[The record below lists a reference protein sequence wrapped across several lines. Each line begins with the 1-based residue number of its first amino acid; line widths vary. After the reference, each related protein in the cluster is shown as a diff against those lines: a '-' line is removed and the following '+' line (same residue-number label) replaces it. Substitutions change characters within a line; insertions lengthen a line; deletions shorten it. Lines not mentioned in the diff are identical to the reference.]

1 MVLVIQ
7 RISVVDEFKSSCKF
21 LQTIFCCN
29 IILFMVLWNL
39 FLGLLFSEG
48 IISLII

>member
-7 RISVVDEFKSSCKF
+7 HVSVVYEIKSSCKF
-21 LQTIFCCN
+21 LQTIFCWN
-29 IILFMVLWNL
+29 IILFMLLWN
-39 FLGLLFSEG
+39 LGLLFSEG